1 MREFT
6 VAQSDINNKTITGP
20 SSENSITAPQETPPK
35 TSIFIFRRVFNIQVG
50 CRGMGERG
58 ENKNITKA
66 ADRSLPLKR
75 DLRSCV

>member
-20 SSENSITAPQETPPK
+20 SSENSITAPQETPPNP
-35 TSIFIFRRVFNIQVG
+35 SVFISGRVFIYIVG

-58 ENKNITKA
+58 ESEKVKKHRQTEA
-66 ADRSLPLKR
+66 CR
-75 DLRSCV
+75 